1 MLSLFACKPTTNLP
15 TVSELDITKY
25 AGTWYEIARFN
36 HRFEKDLECVTA
48 TYTLLNNGKI
58 EVLNKGHLIADNHKI
73 KEIIG
78 KAWVADAK
86 FPGQLKVQFFWPFAA
101 PYYVFYLDAN
111 YQTALVGTSSRG
123 YFWMLS
129 KTPTIEESTYNQL
142 VEIAKQNGF
151 DTSKLNKVKQN
162 CK

>member
-1 MLSLFACKPTTNLP
+1 MLSLFACSPTTKLP

-48 TYTLLNNGKI
+48 TYTLLENGKI
-58 EVLNKGHLIADNHKI
+58 EVLNKGHLIADNTKI
-73 KEIIG
+73 KEIVG
-78 KAWVADAK
+78 KAWVADVE

-101 PYYVFYLDAN
+101 PYYVFYLDSN
-111 YQTALVGTSSRG
+111 YQTALVGTPSRG

-129 KTPTIEESTYNQL
+129 KTPTIEETTYNQL

-151 DTSKLNKVKQN
+151 DTSKLSKVKQN